1 MTFISTK
8 FVSAAALA
16 AAMLASGA
24 SFAQEAAPEAA
35 AAPVDTAAYS
45 ETVET
50 ILADPKF
57 DAAVQ
62 YLDANYDQMITEFEE
77 LTEIPSGPFM
87 EEAISARYAELLEA
101 SGLTEVKVDE
111 EGNAIGV
118 WKGTESDGKF
128 LVVSAHLDTVFPEGT
143 DVTIEWK
150 GTEAHAPGVR
160 DDKMSTAII
169 LAYARAMKDAG
180 IETKDDI
187 LFVGTVGEEGPG
199 DLRGVRYLFN
209 EGEYADKIK
218 GFFSVEGGSA
228 GSATVGGT
236 GSVRYRVH
244 FKGPG
249 GHSFGAFGLVNPAY
263 ALADFMTSFS
273 QIQVPTEPKTT
284 HSVGILAGGT
294 SVNSIPFSVSADI
307 DMRSNEPAELDKVHE
322 RMKVIAEQAAA
333 NENARRSVA
342 EGPITVELEQI
353 GLRPAGKTAEDT
365 EIFQLTKAAF
375 EATIGD
381 FKGEGFGSTDSNMPM
396 SLGIPALTI
405 GANSGIGGRGH
416 SLDEWLET
424 AKDKTLP
431 NMKATLAVVL
441 ANAGMVAQ

>member
-1 MTFISTK
+1 MLRLKNT
-8 FVSAAALA
+8 VSVAVLA
-16 AAMLASGA
+16 AAVMMSPAFGQEEA
-24 SFAQEAAPEAA
+24 AEEAAPAADAGQYEA
-35 AAPVDTAAYS
+35 V
-45 ETVET
+45 VEAV
-50 ILADPKF
+50 LADPKF
-57 DAAVQ
+57 EAAMT
-62 YLDANYDQMITEFEE
+62 YMDGSYDQQLAEFEE

-87 EEAISARYAELLEA
+87 EAEISARYAELLTEA
-101 SGLTEVKVDE
+101 GLEDVAVDE

-118 WKGTESDGKF
+118 WKGTESDGQY

-143 DVTIEWK
+143 DVTINWN

-160 DDKMSTAII
+160 DDKMSLAIV

-180 IETKDDI
+180 IETRDDI

-218 GFFSVEGGSA
+218 GFFSIEGGSA
-228 GSATVGGT
+228 GSATTGGT

-244 FKGPG
+244 YNGPG

-263 ALADFMTSFS
+263 ALADFMTMFS
-273 QIQVPTEPKTT
+273 DIKVPSDPKTT
-284 HSVGILAGGT
+284 HSVGILDGGT
-294 SVNSIPFSVSADI
+294 SVNSIPFSVSAEI
-307 DMRSNEPAELDKVHE
+307 DMRSNAPEELDKVHE

-333 NENARRSVA
+333 MENARNSTE
-342 EGPITVELEQI
+342 EGEITVELEQI
-353 GLRPAGKTAEDT
+353 GLRPAGNTAEDT
-365 EIFQLTKAAF
+365 DIFQLTQAANL
-375 EATIGD
+375 ATVGKFSGD
-381 FKGEGFGSTDSNMPM
+381 GFGSTDSNIPM

-424 AKDKTLP
+424 AKDLTLP
-431 NMKATLAVVL
+431 NMEATFAVVL
-441 ANAGMVAQ
+441 ANAGMVTE

>member
-1 MTFISTK
+1 MSKKFLST
-8 FVSAAALA
+8 AALA
-16 AAMLASGA
+16 AVLMTSTSVL
-24 SFAQEAAPEAA
+24 AQEAAPAAAVDPAQYTQAVDSILANAKFEAA
-35 AAPVDTAAYS
+35 VKHMDDT
-45 ETVET
+45 
-50 ILADPKF
+50 
-57 DAAVQ
+57 
-62 YLDANYDQMITEFEE
+62 YDQLLAEFEE

-87 EEAISARYAELLEA
+87 EEKISARYAELLTA
-101 SGLTEVKVDE
+101 AGLTDVKVDE
-111 EGNAIGV
+111 EGNSIGL
-118 WKGTESDGKF
+118 WKGTAGDGKF

-143 DVTIEWK
+143 DVNIQWK

-160 DDKMSTAII
+160 DDKMSTAIL
-169 LAYARAMKDAG
+169 LAYARAMKEAG
-180 IETKDDI
+180 IQTKDDI

-209 EGEYADKIK
+209 EGEYKDKIK

-263 ALADFMTSFS
+263 ALADFMTTFS
-273 QIQVPTEPKTT
+273 QIQVPANPKTT
-284 HSVGILAGGT
+284 HSVGILDGGT
-294 SVNSIPFSVSADI
+294 SVNSIPFAVSAEI
-307 DMRSNEPAELDKVHE
+307 DMRSNDPSELDKVHE
-322 RMKVIAEQAAA
+322 RMKVIADQAVA

-353 GLRPAGKTAEDT
+353 GLRPAGQTTEDT
-365 EIFQLTKAAF
+365 DIFQMTKAAF
-375 EATIGD
+375 QATVGD
-381 FKGEGFGSTDSNMPM
+381 FKGEGFGSTDSNIPM

-431 NMKATLAVVL
+431 NMRATLAVVL
-441 ANAGMVAQ
+441 ANAGMANE